1 MNVDGVVNESS
12 NGGRHHD
19 PHVARPESSILPHD
33 RTGHAVIYMGA
44 GRLRSSA
51 ATGPLVRTNSVSLGK
66 ESF

>member
-1 MNVDGVVNESS
+1 
-12 NGGRHHD
+12 
-19 PHVARPESSILPHD
+19 
-33 RTGHAVIYMGA
+33 MGA